1 MVSMLA
7 IFSFSGCGYEKNAA
21 FIPNKIEIQNQQP
34 TQENVPLDK
43 SVQKTKNIVNTSKK
57 FKIIGN
63 GMSFDVPLWE
73 KEVDKEFSTI
83 FCSETNEFLAIVRV
97 PVDYRN
103 DLKYLYTFTN
113 NQFVFDAHDDL
124 DIEAISAITEKSFKT
139 EKAGLDVFKTTG
151 EVISGSGERVGYVV
165 SYTFVYKKLPITVF
179 CGDINGETSKSD
191 TKNINKTIEN
201 VIDSIED
208 IS

>member
-7 IFSFSGCGYEKNAA
+7 IFSFSGCGYKKNAA

-57 FKIIGN
+57 FKIMGN

-73 KEVDKEFSTI
+73 KKVDKEFSTI

-151 EVISGSGERVGYVV
+151 EVISGFGERVGYVV

-201 VIDSIED
+201 VIDSIKD